1 MTNPFEDVDGSFVAL
16 INDEGQYSL
25 WPTAVEEPPGWIVAY
40 SGPSRQACLDYIERQ
55 WTDMRPR
62 SLTTGHQPR
71 PPRR

>member
-40 SGPSRQACLDYIERQ
+40 SGPSRPACLD
-55 WTDMRPR
+55 
-62 SLTTGHQPR
+62 
-71 PPRR
+71 